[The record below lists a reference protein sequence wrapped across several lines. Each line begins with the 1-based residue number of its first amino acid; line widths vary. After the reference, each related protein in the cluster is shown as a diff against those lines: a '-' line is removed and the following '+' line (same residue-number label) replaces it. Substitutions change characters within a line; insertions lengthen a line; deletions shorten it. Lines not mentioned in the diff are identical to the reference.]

1 MRLEQRKSPRLETRV
16 GNKGLI
22 AISKPPFLRVV
33 MIISYLFD
41 YYAAMSSAFFFFNLT
56 AGSDGSANN
65 GMNLSKPV
73 NVNTIR
79 EITAI

>member
-33 MIISYLFD
+33 MIVHFKNILFNCFVKSL
-41 YYAAMSSAFFFFNLT
+41 AL
-56 AGSDGSANN
+56 
-65 GMNLSKPV
+65 
-73 NVNTIR
+73 
-79 EITAI
+79 

>member
-33 MIISYLFD
+33 MIVALAEDFR
-41 YYAAMSSAFFFFNLT
+41 AMARKS
-56 AGSDGSANN
+56 NN
-65 GMNLSKPV
+65 YRLC
-73 NVNTIR
+73 R
-79 EITAI
+79 

>member
-33 MIISYLFD
+33 MICYVRILNIVKTNINF
-41 YYAAMSSAFFFFNLT
+41 
-56 AGSDGSANN
+56 
-65 GMNLSKPV
+65 K
-73 NVNTIR
+73 
-79 EITAI
+79 EKKQ

>member
-33 MIISYLFD
+33 MI
-41 YYAAMSSAFFFFNLT
+41 
-56 AGSDGSANN
+56 
-65 GMNLSKPV
+65 
-73 NVNTIR
+73 TIICSFVR
-79 EITAI
+79 IVFRIFL

>member
-33 MIISYLFD
+33 MILKILHRPVTFSLFTSLM
-41 YYAAMSSAFFFFNLT
+41 YERRYGIWTLKECIKT
-56 AGSDGSANN
+56 T
-65 GMNLSKPV
+65 L
-73 NVNTIR
+73 
-79 EITAI
+79 

>member
-33 MIISYLFD
+33 MINFPSVLREKRLRPQRFLIRHHQGAD
-41 YYAAMSSAFFFFNLT
+41 YPLEE
-56 AGSDGSANN
+56 
-65 GMNLSKPV
+65 L
-73 NVNTIR
+73 
-79 EITAI
+79 

>member
-33 MIISYLFD
+33 MILIEYFNPFRRSLTGLFQ
-41 YYAAMSSAFFFFNLT
+41 AAL
-56 AGSDGSANN
+56 
-65 GMNLSKPV
+65 L
-73 NVNTIR
+73 
-79 EITAI
+79 ELL

>member
-33 MIISYLFD
+33 MIARNIEHCCGVLCIQNVNKKIEVVIPRFLFD
-41 YYAAMSSAFFFFNLT
+41 KYFLIICS
-56 AGSDGSANN
+56 
-65 GMNLSKPV
+65 
-73 NVNTIR
+73 
-79 EITAI
+79 

>member
-33 MIISYLFD
+33 MI
-41 YYAAMSSAFFFFNLT
+41 AMHKQ
-56 AGSDGSANN
+56 D
-65 GMNLSKPV
+65 V
-73 NVNTIR
+73 HC
-79 EITAI
+79 